1 MALSKIDVA
10 NMVTGEIP
18 NANVATVGVAKG
30 GTGLTSGTS
39 GQFLKFTGSTTLASA
54 ADNSGLEEYDMWVV
68 TSSFNNVPGHIN
80 ANWSRFSDTGF
91 EKIGTGV
98 SNSGYNFTFPSTGKY
113 IVDFHVCCYISDT
126 NEARYFEADI
136 EFTNDDWSNSH
147 RLGEQ
152 YTNVTG
158 GIANTY
164 TSMMSTALVDITN
177 TTNDKVR
184 FKIGSSADTSWAY
197 VYAASATIT
206 TGATFRKIGDT

>member
-1 MALSKIDVA
+1 MAFATIDVTKGITGTIPVA
-10 NMVTGEIP
+10 N
-18 NANVATVGVAKG
+18 G
-30 GTGLTSGTS
+30 GTGLTSGTT
-39 GQFLKFTGSTTLASA
+39 GQFLKFTGSTTVASA
-54 ADNSGLEEYDMWVV
+54 AVVSGFEEYDIWVV
-68 TSSFNNVPGHIN
+68 TTSFNNIPGHISS
-80 ANWSRFSDTGF
+80 NWSRFSDTGF
-91 EKIGTGV
+91 EKIGTGMT
-98 SNSGYNFTFPSTGKY
+98 NSGYSFLFPSTGKY
-113 IVDFHVCCYISDT
+113 IVDFHVCYYINDT

-136 EFTNDDWSNSH
+136 EYTNDNWSNSH